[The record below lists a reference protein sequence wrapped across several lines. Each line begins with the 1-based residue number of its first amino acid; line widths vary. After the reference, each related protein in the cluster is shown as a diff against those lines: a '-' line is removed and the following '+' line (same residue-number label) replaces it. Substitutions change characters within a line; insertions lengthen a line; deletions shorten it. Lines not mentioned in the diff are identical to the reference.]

1 MKFPLFK
8 RVCFSSHLPCSNT
21 CFSVVAFACWT
32 GKCVGVASKNR
43 GNGILHALKD
53 FTYSNDDGDKRG
65 AQRKFAKR
73 GREKGAKSLQNAV
86 SVKCELVAATR
97 RHTQRDNTHTHT
109 HTWQLQPENSQVER
123 KWLKSFLCKQHL
135 TNNKRE
141 KEIKEVWERGG
152 EWNRECV
159 WAELNNALIQLQLR
173 SFWTHCPQISWCYR
187 NTKGKRLR
195 TGIRFMNFESLNR

>member
-1 MKFPLFK
+1 MNLGPSWEITEFKNYKIQKLKDILLLNLLYGFSTILILSILFYSSLISYKNLPQKLTNISNSKSLKFPVFY
-8 RVCFSSHLPCSNT
+8 RVCFSSYLAHCIT

-65 AQRKFAKR
+65 AQRKFAPKR
-73 GREKGAKSLQNAV
+73 GRAKGAKSLQNAV

-97 RHTQRDNTHTHT
+97 RHTQRDT

-135 TNNKRE
+135 TNNQR
-141 KEIKEVWERGG
+141 ERG
-152 EWNRECV
+152 
-159 WAELNNALIQLQLR
+159 
-173 SFWTHCPQISWCYR
+173 S
-187 NTKGKRLR
+187 
-195 TGIRFMNFESLNR
+195 